1 MKTIIVEMAMILVI
15 SGNSIFSQTGG
26 QDTGANIGFYAGISH
41 GQLKENSLN
50 GLVHS
55 GPGFS
60 AAAVYANRCS
70 NSLHRL
76 ELMAGLNLLKT
87 DYEPEIGSFLI
98 QLSARYSI
106 NCHVTKLNDRFNL
119 YVGGLAKLEASQ
131 GIYTNWDVNHFY
143 WLTAYSI
150 GFNSIA
156 NYKISNKSAVSAD
169 FGLPVLSLI
178 SRPPERLLFH
188 EAKAEFIYV
197 VNQVHQNPSLEFPFH
212 HFNPEL
218 RLAYHRKIGNKAIQ
232 TIFWRF
238 DYVRSKTKVSREFQ
252 NINNALGIEFLF

>member
-15 SGNSIFSQTGG
+15 SGNNIFSQSSG
-26 QDTGANIGFYAGISH
+26 QETAANIGFSAGISH
-41 GQLKENSLN
+41 CQLKENSLN

-60 AAAVYANRCS
+60 AAAVYANKCS

-76 ELMAGLNLLKT
+76 EMMAGLNLLKT
-87 DYEPEIGSFLI
+87 DYEPEIGSYLI

-106 NCHVTKLNDRFNL
+106 NCQVTKLNDRFNL
-119 YVGGLAKLEASQ
+119 YIGGLAKLEASQ

-143 WLTAYSI
+143 WLTAYGI

-156 NYKISNKSAVSAD
+156 KYEISNTSMFSAE

-178 SRPPERLLFH
+178 SRTPEELLFH
-188 EAKAEFIYV
+188 EAKAEFLYV
-197 VNQVHQNPSLEFPFH
+197 VNQVHQKPSLEFPNH
-212 HFNPEL
+212 HFNPQL
-218 RLAYHRKIGNKAIQ
+218 RLAYHRKIGKKAIQ

-238 DYVRSKTKVSREFQ
+238 DYVRSKAKGSSEFH